1 MTTPEHFKALYTGNS
16 RGRMNKA
23 IRAECPGGNELMEAR
38 ALFCSISR
46 RHKGEEK
53 RIADIAQ
60 ERLDSIRGDMA
71 EHIRKKYG
79 LDQ

>member
-1 MTTPEHFKALYTGNS
+1 MTTPEQFKSLYTGNA

-23 IRAECPGGNELMEAR
+23 IRAECPGGGEVLEAR

-46 RHKGEEK
+46 RHDGEEK

-60 ERLDSIRGDMA
+60 ERLSSIRNDMV
-71 EHIRKKYG
+71 EWIKNKYG
-79 LDQ
+79 LS